1 MNIFV
6 DLATIGL
13 LIFGLAYGA
22 RRGFIKSIASVIVFV
37 ASIIG
42 AKYLSAIVADPIA
55 DFVYPKIAENV
66 SAKIRIGAID
76 PSGID
81 VVDEVIR
88 NFTGSASE
96 ALDATTRA
104 FVDSAVRAAAFLL
117 CFVVLSLL
125 LHLLMNVVDKIFDL
139 PILRSVNGILGAVLG
154 LGETVLLMFLVPYVL
169 GRMGIDWCENLSE
182 GSVIFDY
189 FVHNS
194 PFDLIKLLSS

>member
-1 MNIFV
+1 MTACHGPAGGV
-6 DLATIGL
+6 VGVLVGDAVERAKGGAVVWDAVGSAHGPDMADLG
-13 LIFGLAYGA
+13 G
-22 RRGFIKSIASVIVFV
+22 V
-37 ASIIG
+37 
-42 AKYLSAIVADPIA
+42 
-55 DFVYPKIAENV
+55 
-66 SAKIRIGAID
+66 IGAID
-76 PSGID
+76 PGGID